1 MIIAMILLKCNTLAI
16 YPHLVIPD
24 KALRRV
30 HPPDIDHSF
39 IHSVNYKCILMYD
52 VFPQRIP
59 PGKRLKNTLQGFK
72 MTTPNGYI
80 CYIGMHFGA
89 TS

>member
-1 MIIAMILLKCNTLAI
+1 MIITMIVLKHNASAV

-24 KALRRV
+24 KALRTV
-30 HPPDIDHSF
+30 HAPDIDHSS
-39 IHSVNYKCILMYD
+39 IHSVDYKCILMYD
-52 VFPQRIP
+52 VFPPRIP

-72 MTTPNGYI
+72 ITTPNEYI